1 MNVSPTANLINALSR
16 MPDPGK
22 VEVSAASVRARAA
35 KTAQFNALI
44 KEASPAKLSAAQ
56 QARKAPPVRTE
67 VKAPASQKLPP
78 PNDFLLRREAP
89 AAGGKPQSA
98 RPGQIIDIKV

>member
-1 MNVSPTANLINALSR
+1 MNVSPTANLISALSR
-16 MPDPGK
+16 LPDPGK
-22 VEVSAASVRARAA
+22 VELSAASVRARAA
-35 KTAQFNALI
+35 KAAQFNALI
-44 KEASPAKLSAAQ
+44 KEASPRELAAAQ

-89 AAGGKPQSA
+89 TAGSTPRSSK
-98 RPGQIIDIKV
+98 PGQIIDIKV